1 MTSTAPQLRD
11 YITRTKGPS
20 PLGTATF
27 VLVRLLGPLVSYAIL
42 TQGYGLDLLNAIGF
56 SKNTSS
62 SISSTLVGFSY
73 PQLAIFLMTVATTIK
88 HVNWILTVSEQQMPV
103 GSALFFGFL
112 ETIQDSLNNLLF
124 MSTYTPPSAAD
135 PIMSSSGLGSRRF
148 MLGLPLCVL
157 GLFLESASEIQ
168 RRNFKRDPQNRG
180 KPYSGGLFSL
190 ARNINYGGHTLWK
203 TGFAMISAGW
213 VWATVV
219 GGTYFYDFASRA
231 VPVLDQ
237 YCQQRVSFIDECSL
251 PWGLRVGL
259 LTDRYTVWNGV
270 D

>member
-1 MTSTAPQLRD
+1 MSSTSPQLRD

-20 PLGTATF
+20 PLGTTTF
-27 VLVRLLGPLVSYAIL
+27 VVVRLLGPLVNYAIL
-42 TQGYGLDLLNAIGF
+42 TQGYGLDLMNAIGF

-62 SISSTLVGFSY
+62 SISSTSVGLSY

-88 HVNWILTVSEQQMPV
+88 HVNWILAVSEQQMPV

-112 ETIQDSLNNLLF
+112 ETIQDSLNTLLF
-124 MSTYTPPSAAD
+124 MSTYTPPPPPSAAD
-135 PIMSSSGLGSRRF
+135 AIMSSSGLGSRRF
-148 MLGLPLCVL
+148 LLGLPLCAL

-168 RRNFKRDPQNRG
+168 RRNFKRDPENRG

-203 TGFAMISAGW
+203 TGFAMISAGGI
-213 VWATVV
+213 WATVV

-237 YCQQRVSFIDECSL
+237 YCQQRVSLIL
-251 PWGLRVGL
+251 
-259 LTDRYTVWNGV
+259 
-270 D
+270 